1 MTTVNLTA
9 EQNLGLR
16 WRVIA
21 MVVAAIAIS
30 YFDRQTIS
38 VAIAVIQRNIRIT
51 DEQFSYLQTA
61 FLLAYAAL
69 YVIGGRLLDRL
80 GTRRGFLLIMLWW
93 SVACMLHGFANGFM
107 WLLVMRC
114 LLGIGEGGAFPAA
127 SRVVSEWLPTTE
139 RSTGMGIINAGT
151 AVGSLLAPPLIG
163 VVILWSGWRAV
174 FFVAGGIGL
183 LWVVWWACAYRN
195 NPTPL
200 STETID
206 SRLLA
211 RKLSFGEIVSMRSV
225 QSLVFAKF
233 MSDSAGFFMFF
244 WLPKYL
250 YDARGFDIKQ
260 ASYYAWIPYAASG
273 IGCAV
278 GGWWSSR
285 LVRSGKSLDFARKL
299 VLGVNAFMMPS
310 VMLVTLVSAQ
320 HALLLFCIVFFSLQS
335 WSTIVMTVVTDIFP
349 LSAVGTVAGL
359 VGFGGSM
366 GGAVF
371 GLIAGALLGHGF
383 SYTVLFM
390 IAGTFHI
397 IGFLN
402 LVFLGGRIQPLR
414 SPELKEIE
422 SEA

>member
-1 MTTVNLTA
+1 MATVNLTA

-38 VAIAVIQRNIRIT
+38 VAIAAIQRNIRIT

-107 WLLVMRC
+107 WLLVMRF
-114 LLGIGEGGAFPAA
+114 LLGMGEGGAFPAA
-127 SRVVSEWLPTTE
+127 SRVVSEWLPANE

-163 VVILWSGWRAV
+163 AVILWSGWRAV
-174 FFVAGGIGL
+174 FFVAGGFGL
-183 LWVVWWACAYRN
+183 LWVVWWACAYRS

-285 LVRSGKSLDFARKL
+285 LVRSGKSLDFSRKL
-299 VLGVNAFMMPS
+299 VLGVNAIMMPT
-310 VMLVTLVSAQ
+310 VMLVTLVSVQ

-366 GGAVF
+366 GGAIF
-371 GLIAGALLGHGF
+371 GLVAGALLGHGF
-383 SYTVLFM
+383 SYTALFV

>member
-1 MTTVNLTA
+1 VNLTA
-9 EQNLGLR
+9 EQNVGLR
-16 WRVIA
+16 WRVIT

-38 VAIAVIQRNIRIT
+38 VAIAAIQRNIRIS
-51 DEQFSYLQTA
+51 DEQFSYLNTA

-80 GTRRGFLLIMLWW
+80 GTRQGFLLIMLWW
-93 SVACMLHGFANGFM
+93 SLACMLHGLATGFM

-114 LLGIGEGGAFPAA
+114 LLGMGEGGAFPAA
-127 SRVVSEWLPTTE
+127 SRVVSEWLPANE

-163 VVILWSGWRAV
+163 AVILWRGWRAV

-195 NPTPL
+195 NPVPL
-200 STETID
+200 STETLD
-206 SRLLA
+206 SRVLA

-285 LVRSGKSLDFARKL
+285 LVRSGRSLDFSRKL
-299 VLGVNAFMMPS
+299 VLGVNALMMPT
-310 VMLVTLVSAQ
+310 VMLVTLVSVQ

-366 GGAVF
+366 GGAMF

-383 SYTVLFM
+383 SYTTLFM

-402 LVFLGGRIQPLR
+402 LVLLGGRIQPLR

-422 SEA
+422 SGA

>member
-1 MTTVNLTA
+1 MATVNLTA
-9 EQNLGLR
+9 EQNVGLR

-38 VAIAVIQRNIRIT
+38 VAIAAIQRNIRIT

-69 YVIGGRLLDRL
+69 YVLGGRMLDRL

-107 WLLVMRC
+107 WLLVMRF
-114 LLGIGEGGAFPAA
+114 LLGMGEGGAFPAA
-127 SRVVSEWLPTTE
+127 SRVVSEWLPATE

-151 AVGSLLAPPLIG
+151 AVGSLLAPPMIG
-163 VVILWSGWRAV
+163 LVILWSGWRAV
-174 FFVAGGIGL
+174 FFVAGGFGL
-183 LWVVWWACAYRN
+183 LWVVWWALAYRS
-195 NPTPL
+195 NPAPL
-200 STETID
+200 SMETVD
-206 SRLLA
+206 SRVLA
-211 RKLSFGEIVSMRSV
+211 HKLTLGEIVSMRSV
-225 QSLVFAKF
+225 QSLVLAKF

-285 LVRSGKSLDFARKL
+285 LVRRGRSLDFSRKL
-299 VLGVNAFMMPS
+299 VLGMNAFMMPS
-310 VMLVTLVSAQ
+310 VMLVTLVSVQ

-335 WSTIVMTVVTDIFP
+335 WSTIVMTVGTDVFP

-371 GLIAGALLGHGF
+371 GLIAGALLGRGF
-383 SYTVLFM
+383 SYTALFM

-402 LVFLGGRIQPLR
+402 LVFLGGKIQPLR
-414 SPELKEIE
+414 SPELKQIE